1 MDRALDKVETINPF
15 RPAEEF
21 YLDEGC
27 HIVELHN
34 TDTDAA
40 CSIARARVAP
50 GVTTGL
56 HCLRDI
62 VERYVI
68 VTGRGAVEIDGQ
80 APVAVAAMDVV
91 TIPAGVSQ
99 RIHNVGDSDLV
110 FLCICT
116 PRFDTENYIQLMQE
130 G

>member
-1 MDRALDKVETINPF
+1 MQIIKAF
-15 RPAEEF
+15 RPDSEF
-21 YLDEGC
+21 FLEEGC

-34 TDTDAA
+34 SADDAG
-40 CSIARARVAP
+40 CSIARARVEP
-50 GVTTGL
+50 GKTTEL

-68 VTGRGAVEIDGQ
+68 VSGSGEVEIDGK

-91 TIPAGVSQ
+91 IIPAAVSQ
-99 RIHNVGDSDLV
+99 RIRNTGDSDLV
-110 FLCICT
+110 FLCVCT
-116 PRFDTENYIQLMQE
+116 PRFDQKKYRQVTTQ